1 MTLFV
6 YAPVRELILDLFAF
20 ARGQGCSRT
29 SLSYMADSILT
40 SINLAGGSFNVF
52 YDTILA
58 QGTAGRHNSTS
69 SYNFSIP
76 SGWKCLLITFAN
88 YQNSDILT
96 DPVAVF
102 VSNIDVYGKFISITN
117 GNYSIGQI
125 GSISNLT
132 FNIRVY
138 VSLSYIVIA

>member
-1 MTLFV
+1 
-6 YAPVRELILDLFAF
+6 
-20 ARGQGCSRT
+20 
-29 SLSYMADSILT
+29 MADSILT

-58 QGTAGRHNSTS
+58 QGTAGNHSSTS

-102 VSNIDVYGKFISITN
+102 VSNIDVYGKYISVVDGT
-117 GNYSIGQI
+117 YSVGRI

-138 VSLSYIVIA
+138 VSLSYIIIA